1 MDTYSYKKIDHK
13 KYVEGKV
20 DFLSNVAAPLLAEF
34 HFLTEID
41 IYFSNFTCLLCQYN
55 CSAFLK

>member
-1 MDTYSYKKIDHK
+1 MTTYSYKKIDHK

-20 DFLSNVAAPLLAEF
+20 DLLSDVAAPRLAEF

-41 IYFSNFTCLLCQYN
+41 IYLFNLIYLLCH
-55 CSAFLK
+55 